1 MSAIESFDPAP
12 YVRLPN
18 LDLVS
23 FVALGHQLLTAQ
35 PQRPPAGVKASGEQL
50 TQTLTEVEASLSEQ
64 FKLPSALDSRTI
76 DQEADVSWGSLNRR
90 LDAYGQLPHDRY
102 PKAVRAQALQKTL
115 FPSGLAFLN
124 LEYGAQWTEAEQR
137 IKLIAK
143 EKLKADIEELAGAD
157 FYAELLR
164 CHSAYGELVGATKV
178 KTQKSKLP
186 DLRIQRNKLQQA
198 LTTHSIQL
206 VAMVLSGGESALKAA
221 QPSFAAID
229 AYREKAMASP
239 ADKKS
244 PPEPVAPLQGV
255 VEDGGGTPA

>member
-50 TQTLTEVEASLSEQ
+50 AQTLTEVEASLSEQ

-90 LDAYGQLPHDRY
+90 LDAYAQLPHDRY

-143 EKLKADIEELAGAD
+143 EKLKATPSCCAATRRTGSW
-157 FYAELLR
+157 
-164 CHSAYGELVGATKV
+164 SARPRSRPRRASCRTCGF
-178 KTQKSKLP
+178 
-186 DLRIQRNKLQQA
+186 
-198 LTTHSIQL
+198 
-206 VAMVLSGGESALKAA
+206 SGTSSSR
-221 QPSFAAID
+221 P
-229 AYREKAMASP
+229 
-239 ADKKS
+239 
-244 PPEPVAPLQGV
+244 
-255 VEDGGGTPA
+255 